1 MRKRGKILLASALLV
16 LSAAA
21 FPLRAETARAVRIP
35 VHFRINEIQYDPSY
49 ASNQAAMDSVFRLI
63 ESIGLDRIE
72 GIEVTGFSSPE
83 GVFEY
88 NRNVSL
94 HRARSVAKI
103 LRARYAPIATR
114 VRVDA
119 GGEAWEALRERIV
132 AEVRITEASR
142 DRILRI
148 LDDQTISNDTRKW
161 RLANRLGNDPKV
173 GPLYPWMLRNHHRKL
188 RYGVVVM
195 VYEKAPEQPDAQTEE
210 KPVPTPETV
219 VAEPQ
224 PVKSDPLKSL
234 PDTVVGARDSI
245 PAPVE
250 SFAISTG
257 TIPSLVED
265 AVVEL
270 PARTIRPVIGLSTNL
285 LYDVTYIP
293 GYGMTSI
300 PSLGLEYYP
309 LVGHWTYGVDVEWPM
324 WKHWDTHRFMQ
335 IQNITLSGRRYF
347 RPMFLRYG
355 GPYVVGNLNMARF
368 GIGFNNKGWEG
379 EGIGLSAGAGYKWL
393 LGKRFYIDL
402 GITLGA
408 FYSAY
413 DPYVYEDNAL
423 GWYYYDYAGKPED
436 FVPRNNRWIWG
447 GPTRIWAS
455 FGIDLFNR
463 RVK

>member
-1 MRKRGKILLASALLV
+1 MRKRGEILLASALLV

-173 GPLYPWMLRNHHRKL
+173 GPLYSWMLRNHHRKL

-245 PAPVE
+245 TAPVE

-285 LYDVTYIP
+285 LYDVTYL
-293 GYGMTSI
+293 
-300 PSLGLEYYP
+300 SLI
-309 LVGHWTYGVDVEWPM
+309 H
-324 WKHWDTHRFMQ
+324 
-335 IQNITLSGRRYF
+335 I
-347 RPMFLRYG
+347 
-355 GPYVVGNLNMARF
+355 
-368 GIGFNNKGWEG
+368 
-379 EGIGLSAGAGYKWL
+379 
-393 LGKRFYIDL
+393 
-402 GITLGA
+402 
-408 FYSAY
+408 
-413 DPYVYEDNAL
+413 
-423 GWYYYDYAGKPED
+423 
-436 FVPRNNRWIWG
+436 
-447 GPTRIWAS
+447 
-455 FGIDLFNR
+455 
-463 RVK
+463 